1 MAKSRQ
7 PSEEMLLRLF
17 VQAGYARA
25 ETQLLQ
31 PIDVFLDLSGE
42 DIRRRLYLTQDG
54 LGNELCLRPEFT
66 IPACRDY
73 LASGQAGAVVSHS
86 FLGTIFRQRSGESGE
101 FRQAGIESFGRRD
114 TVAADAEILDLSLQ
128 ACSLLAAGNRT
139 VRMGDL
145 AVLDAFLAALALPAA
160 SVRRIRHGLAG
171 GHSIESLLAPAQEM
185 AQGGLDSYAGLLN
198 ALDGADGKAARAF
211 VQDVLAI
218 VGVSEVAGRSAQD
231 IAQRFLDKASER
243 AETVPEEKLALLHG
257 FLSISGSPDQVSR
270 RLRDFARDAHLPL
283 GPQLDLFDERIG
295 CMVARDIPVDRMTVS
310 TAFARNLD
318 YYTGFVFE
326 VLSPEQSK
334 PLVGGGRY
342 DRLLRRLGA
351 AQDIPA
357 VGCAIWLERFTG
369 AA

>member
-1 MAKSRQ
+1 MAKNRQ
-7 PSEEMLLRLF
+7 PSEERLLRLF
-17 VQAGYARA
+17 AQAGYAQA

-31 PIDVFLDLSGE
+31 PIDIFLDLSGE

-54 LGNELCLRPEFT
+54 LGNALCLRPEFT

-86 FLGTIFRQRSGESGE
+86 FLGTIFRQRTGENGE
-101 FRQAGIESFGRRD
+101 FNQAGIESFGRAD
-114 TVAADAEILDLSLQ
+114 TAAADAEILDLALQ
-128 ACSLLAAGNRT
+128 ACALLEAGAKT

-145 AVLDAFLAALALPAA
+145 ALLDAFLTALALPAA

-171 GHSIESLLAPAQEM
+171 GHPIESVLAPAHDVT
-185 AQGGLDSYAGLLN
+185 QGGLDSYAGLLN
-198 ALDGADGKAARAF
+198 ALNGADGKAARAF

-243 AETVPEEKLALLHG
+243 AETMPEETLALLRA
-257 FLSISGSPDQVSR
+257 FLAISGQPDQVSR
-270 RLRDFARDAHLPL
+270 RLRDFAGSAHLSL
-283 GPQLDLFDERIG
+283 GPQLDLFDERISR
-295 CMVARDIPVDRMTVS
+295 MIARDIPVDRITVS

-326 VLSPEQSK
+326 VLHPEQTK

-351 AQDIPA
+351 ERDIPA